1 MNNLLNLPSTFFVG
15 CNYWASHA
23 GTAMWSNWQPEQID
37 LDLKRLSE
45 AGIEVIR
52 VFPLWPDFQP
62 IENMYSSEGE
72 HFGYRFGEERLP
84 TTEAGKA
91 GMSVEMMARFQA
103 FTEIAATYNIKL
115 IVGLITGWMSG
126 RLFVPPAL
134 RGKTILTDPDAIRWQ
149 VRFVQYFVKQM
160 KHNDAIIAW
169 DLGNECNV
177 MGKVASQQEAYVWT
191 ASIANAIKAKD
202 TTRPLI
208 SGMHSLFP
216 TGNWTMQD
224 QGELTDILT
233 THPYPFW
240 TKYMDF
246 DPLTSIRPTIHATME
261 SLLYAQIGEKPC
273 FAEEMGTMGP
283 MVCSE
288 EVAGAFARTSMLTQW
303 SHGLPGLLWWCA
315 NDQTKLN
322 HAPYDW
328 VACEGELGLMTE
340 EGRVKPALQEMGRL
354 KKVIQ
359 ELPFGELP
367 ARTVEAVCILNSTQD
382 HWATAIGAFLLGKQ
396 SGFDLEFRF
405 EDQPLPDANFYM
417 LPCVTGVY
425 GVAKQ
430 RWEQLL
436 EKVREGAT
444 LYLSSND
451 GYMLNFAEITG
462 LTVQNR
468 SRRASDAI
476 AFLQTESGEI
486 PLTLPSAFKLDF
498 RNDRAEVLA
507 AEADGNPV
515 LTKASYGKGTVYFC
529 ALPVELAMSQ
539 QAGVS
544 YKPEQFPYWK
554 MYEFISEE
562 ARSARVVQVKDP
574 QIGLTEHI
582 VDAHSQIAVVINYS
596 PEGRE
601 VPLILQEGWQVE
613 ASLYGNGPSV
623 REGEALVNVEANDAV
638 ILTLRKIHAS

>member
-1 MNNLLNLPSTFFVG
+1 LNQLLNLPSTFFVG

-23 GTAMWSNWQPEQID
+23 GTAMWSDWNAEQVD
-37 LDLKRLSE
+37 LDLRRLSD

-62 IENMYSSEGE
+62 IENMYTGEGQ

-84 TTEAGKA
+84 DTEAGKA
-91 GMSVEMMARFQA
+91 GMSVEMMARFQV
-103 FTEIAATYNIKL
+103 FTDIAKKYDIKL

-134 RGKTILTDPDAIRWQ
+134 RGKAILTDPDAIRWQ

-160 KHNDAIIAW
+160 KHNDSIIAW

-177 MGKVASQQEAYVWT
+177 MGKVASQEEAYVWT

-202 TTRPLI
+202 ATRPLI
-208 SGMHSLFP
+208 SGMHSLHP
-216 TGNWTMQD
+216 KGNWTMQD

-240 TKYMDF
+240 TPYMDF
-246 DPLTSIRPTIHATME
+246 DPLTSMRPTIHATME

-288 EVAGAFARTSMLTQW
+288 EVAAAFARTSMLSQW
-303 SHGLPGLLWWCA
+303 AHGLPGLLWWCA

-359 ELPFGELP
+359 AMPFENLP
-367 ARTVEAVCILNSTQD
+367 ARSVEAVCILNSTQD
-382 HWATAIGAFLLGKQ
+382 HWATAIGAFLLAKQ
-396 SGFDLEFRF
+396 AGFDIDFRF
-405 EDQPLPDANFYM
+405 EDQPLPDTNFYL
-417 LPCVTGVY
+417 LPCVTGVF

-436 EKVREGAT
+436 DKVRDGAT
-444 LYLSSND
+444 LYMSSND
-451 GYMLNFAEITG
+451 GYMLNFAELTG

-468 SRRASDAI
+468 RRRASDAV
-476 AFLQTESGEI
+476 AYLQADSGDISLTI
-486 PLTLPSAFKLDF
+486 PSTFKLDF

-515 LTKASYGKGTVYFC
+515 LTKARYGKGTVYFC

-539 QAGVS
+539 QPGVS
-544 YKPEQFPYWK
+544 YNPEEFPYWK
-554 MYEFISEE
+554 MYETISEE
-562 ARSARVVQVKDP
+562 ARNARVLHVDEP
-574 QIGLTEHI
+574 HIGITEHPS
-582 VDAHSQIAVVINYS
+582 DANTTVAVLINYS
-596 PEGRE
+596 QEDRE
-601 VPLILQEGWQVE
+601 VPLVVKAGWHVDG
-613 ASLYGNGPSV
+613 SLYGERPGHVNETLTV
-623 REGEALVNVEANDAV
+623 KLVANDAV
-638 ILTLRKIHAS
+638 IVMLRK

>member
-1 MNNLLNLPSTFFVG
+1 
-15 CNYWASHA
+15 
-23 GTAMWSNWQPEQID
+23 MWSDWNPEQVD
-37 LDLKRLSE
+37 LDLRRLSD

-62 IENMYSSEGE
+62 IENMYTGEGQ

-84 TTEAGKA
+84 DTEAGKA

-103 FTEIAATYNIKL
+103 FTEIAKKYDIKL

-134 RGKTILTDPDAIRWQ
+134 RGKAILTDPDAIRWQ
-149 VRFVQYFVKQM
+149 VRFVQYFVKNM
-160 KHNDAIIAW
+160 KHNDSIIAW

-177 MGKVASQQEAYVWT
+177 MGKVASQEEAYVWT

-202 TTRPLI
+202 ATRPLI
-208 SGMHSLFP
+208 SGMHSLYP
-216 TGNWTMQD
+216 KGNWTMQD

-240 TKYMDF
+240 TPYMDF
-246 DPLTSIRPTIHATME
+246 DPLTSMRPTIHATME
-261 SLLYAQIGEKPC
+261 SLLYAHIGEKPC

-288 EVAGAFARTSMLTQW
+288 EVAAAFARTSMLSQW
-303 SHGLPGLLWWCA
+303 AHGLPGLLWWCA

-354 KKVIQ
+354 KKIIQ
-359 ELPFGELP
+359 SMPLENLP
-367 ARTVEAVCILNSTQD
+367 ARSVEAVCILNSTQD
-382 HWATAIGAFLLGKQ
+382 HWATAIGSFLLAKQ
-396 SGFDLEFRF
+396 AGFDIDFRF
-405 EDQPLPDANFYM
+405 EDQPLPDANFYL
-417 LPCVTGVY
+417 LPCVTGVF

-436 EKVREGAT
+436 DKVREGAT
-444 LYLSSND
+444 LYMSSND
-451 GYMLNFAEITG
+451 GYMLNFAELTG

-468 SRRASDAI
+468 RRRASEAV
-476 AFLQTESGEI
+476 AYLQGDSGDI
-486 PLTLPSAFKLDF
+486 PLTIPSTFKLDF

-515 LTKASYGKGTVYFC
+515 LTKATYGKGTVYFC

-539 QAGVS
+539 QPGVS
-544 YKPEQFPYWK
+544 YNPDQFPYWK
-554 MYEFISEE
+554 MYETISQE
-562 ARSARVVQVKDP
+562 ARNARVLHVKEP
-574 QIGLTEHI
+574 QIGLTEHTADLNTT
-582 VDAHSQIAVVINYS
+582 VAVLINYS
-596 PEGRE
+596 PEDRE
-601 VPLILQEGWQVE
+601 VPLAIKSGWYVE
-613 ASLYGNGPSV
+613 ESLYGNRPQNVNGTV
-623 REGEALVNVEANDAV
+623 KVNVGANDAAIV
-638 ILTLRKIHAS
+638 ILRNKQ